1 MFCLEDKLRP
11 PANANPLGRDVFCIL
26 LLAGLA
32 VSMLAGRGRDETLWA
47 SLVDQSTSVYL
58 LPALGFLLALRCGAI
73 DLSVW
78 VCAGLA
84 GVVAASLIN
93 SGLGAGLAF
102 GAGIA
107 VGFAL
112 GAVNA
117 VFVAALRLP
126 SVAVTLATAWL
137 LMWGV
142 QSAAG
147 ARGITVPF
155 DVFSRWADALDL
167 PQSQVRR
174 LTVGTVY
181 VAVLSALLCSGRLGR
196 RLGSSSRLL
205 TGIALCASGV
215 LAAAGGL
222 CWLLDHARAPVPTRL
237 VDDLRIPVAAALAG
251 GAFLSGTGRT
261 VLAAVYLPVALVL
274 ATLWRQEVW
283 QFEASGYWLQ
293 LLLLVGMVI
302 VSQMAAGEAMAAR
315 RPGRGMA
322 IAAAALTAVGI
333 VTLGGSSGIDS
344 RFALTVFRLA
354 GMAAWLAGA
363 VLLVIAR
370 ARAGPGPPG
379 RARA

>member
-1 MFCLEDKLRP
+1 M
-11 PANANPLGRDVFCIL
+11 FCIL

-32 VSMLAGRGRDETLWA
+32 VSMLADRGGDQTLWA
-47 SLVDQSTSVYL
+47 GLVDQATSVYL

-93 SGLGAGLAF
+93 AGVGAGLAFAAGLAAGLAF
-102 GAGIA
+102 GA
-107 VGFAL
+107 
-112 GAVNA
+112 VNA
-117 VFVAALRLP
+117 VCVAAARLP
-126 SVAVTLATAWL
+126 SVAVTLASAWL
-137 LMWGV
+137 VMLGV

-147 ARGITVPF
+147 TRAREITVPF
-155 DVFSRWADALDL
+155 EAFGRWADALNV
-167 PQSQVRR
+167 PQAAMAR
-174 LTVGTVY
+174 LVVGTVY
-181 VAVLSALLCSGRLGR
+181 VAALSALLWSGRLGR
-196 RLGSSSRLL
+196 RLGSSSRLA
-205 TGIALCASGV
+205 TGAALCASGV

-222 CWLLDHARAPVPTRL
+222 CWLLDNARIAVPTRL
-237 VDDLRIPVAAALAG
+237 VDDLRVPAAAVLAG

-261 VLAAVYLPVALVL
+261 LLAALYLPAALVL

-302 VSQMAAGEAMAAR
+302 VSQMAGGEAMAGR
-315 RPGRGMA
+315 RPGRAMA
-322 IAAAALTAVGI
+322 MAAAALTAVGI

-344 RFALTVFRLA
+344 RAALTVFRLA
-354 GMAAWLAGA
+354 GMAAWFAGA

-370 ARAGPGPPG
+370 ARARAGPPA